1 MDNKEVELDNG
12 LTEKGLID
20 FAKTVLLSGDSP
32 RGEEALNNLKWG
44 IKQYRKHL
52 ILPVVG
58 VTLPLKEYNE
68 RVDEYLNN
76 QRNHPIE
83 RTPERMRTIEAVAYH
98 CKRIAEELAK

>member
-1 MDNKEVELDNG
+1 MSKEQIFSKSLQANKDFVESLTKEQLEKLMKPFDDYEVEQCD
-12 LTEKGLID
+12 I
-20 FAKTVLLSGDSP
+20 
-32 RGEEALNNLKWG
+32 
-44 IKQYRKHL
+44 H
-52 ILPVVG
+52 VVG
-58 VTLPLKEYNE
+58 VTLPLKEYNK

>member
-20 FAKTVLLSGDSP
+20 FVKTVLLSGDNP

-58 VTLPLKEYNE
+58 VTLPDFLYEDKGLIRIGYHGDSVVNDEWEEWLKN
-68 RVDEYLNN
+68 R
-76 QRNHPIE
+76 
-83 RTPERMRTIEAVAYH
+83 
-98 CKRIAEELAK
+98 